1 MQEKGEGL
9 PLLFMDLSQWSDFR
23 HDWILS
29 IYLILFLVQL
39 LFSFSFSFFASCP
52 NNSST
57 QHFPCFTAA
66 PGFSWRARVCALL
79 CTEMMKQHGN

>member
-1 MQEKGEGL
+1 MEDKGEGL

-39 LFSFSFSFFASCP
+39 LFFSFLLLQFV
-52 NNSST
+52 
-57 QHFPCFTAA
+57 QRIRHFPCFTAA
-66 PGFSWRARVCALL
+66 PGLSWRARVCVLL